1 MRNMGYCG
9 VMCFMRVLGIDPGYA
24 IVGYGA
30 VDFTN
35 NRFTVIN
42 YGAITTKAGLL
53 FSTRLEE
60 IYNDMLL
67 LLDKTTPDAIAIEKL
82 FFNTN
87 TTTAMDVAHAR
98 GVILLAAKQK
108 GVPVYEYTPPQVK
121 SAVTGYGLAEKKQVM
136 EMTKNILSLDKIPKP
151 DDTAD
156 ALAIAICH
164 AHIGGSML
172 GKLNP
177 GGMI

>member
-1 MRNMGYCG
+1 
-9 VMCFMRVLGIDPGYA
+9 MRVLGIDPGYA

-30 VDFTN
+30 LDFTN
-35 NRFTVIN
+35 NRFTVLQ

-60 IYNDMLL
+60 IYNDMDTLL
-67 LLDKTTPDAIAIEKL
+67 KKVEPDALAIEKL

-98 GVILLAAKQK
+98 GVILLAAKQN
-108 GVPVYEYTPPQVK
+108 GVPIYEYTPPQVK

-136 EMTKNILSLDKIPKP
+136 EMTRSILGLEKVPKP

-164 AHIGGSML
+164 AHIGGSLL
-172 GKLNP
+172 GKMNP

>member
-1 MRNMGYCG
+1 
-9 VMCFMRVLGIDPGYA
+9 MRVLGIDPGYA

-30 VDFTN
+30 IDFTN
-35 NRFTVIN
+35 NKFTVLT

-60 IYNDMLL
+60 IYNDMVTLL
-67 LLDKTTPDAIAIEKL
+67 SRVKPDALAIEKL

-98 GVILLAAKQK
+98 GVILLAAKQQ
-108 GVPVYEYTPPQVK
+108 GVPVFEYTPPQVK

-136 EMTKNILSLDKIPKP
+136 EMTRSILGLEKVPKP

-164 AHIGGSML
+164 AHTGGSLL
-172 GKLNP
+172 GKMNP

>member
-1 MRNMGYCG
+1 
-9 VMCFMRVLGIDPGYA
+9 MRVLGIDPGYA

-30 VDFTN
+30 LDFTN
-35 NRFTVIN
+35 NRFTVLQ

-60 IYNDMLL
+60 IYNDMDTLL
-67 LLDKTTPDAIAIEKL
+67 KKVKPDALAIEKL

-98 GVILLAAKQK
+98 GVILLAAKQN
-108 GVPVYEYTPPQVK
+108 GVPIYEYTPPQVK

-136 EMTKNILSLDKIPKP
+136 EMTRSILGLEKVPKP

-164 AHIGGSML
+164 AHIGGSLL
-172 GKLNP
+172 GKMNP